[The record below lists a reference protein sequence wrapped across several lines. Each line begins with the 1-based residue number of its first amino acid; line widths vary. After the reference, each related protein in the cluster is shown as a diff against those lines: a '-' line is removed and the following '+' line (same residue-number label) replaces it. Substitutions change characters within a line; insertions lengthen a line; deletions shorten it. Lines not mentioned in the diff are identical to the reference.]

1 VRTGAHHP
9 CTSCS
14 ALPQIPHDNSLTHPP
29 RALHAAWLCSLQVV
43 YLPSC
48 VTRMMGP
55 SASDS
60 EKDSVH
66 DKLMSLF
73 SKAGYEVRVW
83 SMHCSVT
90 VCVLSV

>member
-1 VRTGAHHP
+1 M
-9 CTSCS
+9 
-14 ALPQIPHDNSLTHPP
+14 
-29 RALHAAWLCSLQVV
+29 
-43 YLPSC
+43 
-48 VTRMMGP
+48 TRMMGP